1 MGICKMYKKIQQMNL
16 EYIKKNNTYEIEFP
30 NARGVVNYLHYHDVT
45 KKPPPFN
52 FVLSPNGE
60 VYNDM

>member
-1 MGICKMYKKIQQMNL
+1 MGHSLLVTIWVENKDPRIYV
-16 EYIKKNNTYEIEFP
+16 Y
-30 NARGVVNYLHYHDVT
+30 VT